1 MATVLITKELIT
13 ATTSNYCNDDYN
25 GDGEEVAE
33 VIKVADDEGTE
44 DEKNDDG
51 DESDELL
58 RPRQMA

>member
-1 MATVLITKELIT
+1 M
-13 ATTSNYCNDDYN
+13 TTNYN

-44 DEKNDDG
+44 DEKNDDD